1 MRHFSKIL
9 MFLSSSVITLSGCY
23 DSVLDM
29 PAEKLSGDK
38 VHSQMYVSLNY
49 DDAVF
54 AGDANVSNRR
64 FIVEAR
70 DAENTENVLERKEIV
85 YNTASTLTEGFQR
98 LPIVFELDQKKYI
111 VSVWMDY
118 IETGTDKDF
127 YYDTEDL
134 SKISMITPESAA
146 DVHRDALASTQTIDL
161 TEQALGAE
169 FAVNAQLVSP
179 VAKVS
184 LIAQDWL
191 NFLQDWDDAAKTA
204 QVTINFASEMPTSYD
219 ALSNTSAVSTI
230 EEKSLPINVPE
241 NPETTGKTT
250 ITELYLLGGMESAN
264 FSVNILSAEG
274 VTLYNDNYTISIETG
289 KNNRIEESFLTG
301 TDTPIKE
308 IIFDGSGTDEN
319 PFKIKTTDDLYRL
332 MELINVDNDKDYQAV
347 SYLQTE
353 ELDLTGKENIAIGTT
368 EFPFKGIYDGN
379 GKQIISPIYGT
390 ESNNNCGLFGVIE
403 NATLQNIRVKGFSY
417 NTKLTNYANAGGIC
431 ALSKGNSNILNCESN
446 IVDNTAFNGNL
457 VGGICGKVESGTIQ
471 IKACKVSGS
480 QENGQIKAGKG
491 KTDIS
496 SVIGGIVGLVS
507 SDSECEI
514 EDSYVSLL
522 KVTNNTAGT
531 STDRLDY
538 IGGICGKAEGTVKV
552 TNSYINTQT
561 FISGSTKAVA
571 GPIIANDI
579 TGTNSSITDCYY
591 IYISK
596 EAYGNKSVNGSGT
609 CCNADGNAIEQDNKA
624 TDRGYINGAKSF
636 VNKPA
641 DSFESN
647 WPTWDTSAT
656 SWGNIGAFN
665 ETATDAIFPTL
676 KWENE
681 Q

>member
-1 MRHFSKIL
+1 
-9 MFLSSSVITLSGCY
+9 
-23 DSVLDM
+23 M
-29 PAEKLSGDK
+29 PADTLSGDK
-38 VHSQMYVSLNY
+38 VHAQIYVSLNY

-54 AGDANVSNRR
+54 AGDGDMSNRR

-70 DAENTENVLERKEIV
+70 DAENTENVIERKEIV
-85 YNTASTLTEGFQR
+85 YNTAPTMTEGFQR
-98 LPIVFELDQKKYI
+98 LPVVFELDQKKYV

-127 YYDTEDL
+127 YYNTEDL

-179 VAKVS
+179 VAKIS

-191 NFLQDWDDAAKTA
+191 NFLQDEADAAKTA
-204 QVTINFASEMPTSYD
+204 QVEINFASEMPTSYD
-219 ALSNTSAVSTI
+219 VLSNTSAVSTI
-230 EEKSLPINVPE
+230 EGKSLPINVPE

-250 ITELYLLGGMESAN
+250 ITELYFLGAIQSAN
-264 FSVNILSAEG
+264 LSVNILSAEG
-274 VTLYNDNYTISIETG
+274 ATLHNGNYTISIETG

-301 TDTPIKE
+301 TNTPIKE
-308 IIFDGSGTDEN
+308 IIFDGSGTAEN
-319 PFKIKTTDDLYRL
+319 PFKIETVDNLYKL

-368 EFPFKGIYDGN
+368 EFPFKGTYNGN

-390 ESNNNCGLFGVIE
+390 DSNNNCGLFGVIE
-403 NATLQNIRVKGFSY
+403 DATLQNIRIKGFSY

-457 VGGICGKVESGTIQ
+457 VGGICGKIESGTTN

-531 STDRLDY
+531 SEERLDY

-579 TGTNSSITDCYY
+579 TGTNSSITGCYY
-591 IYISK
+591 IYISSGS
-596 EAYGNKSVNGSGT
+596 YSNKSINGSGT
-609 CCNADGNAIEQDNKA
+609 CCDANGYPIEENNKA

-636 VNKPA
+636 VNKPES
-641 DSFESN
+641 SFVSN
-647 WPTWDTSAT
+647 WPTWDISTT
-656 SWGNIGAFN
+656 SWGDLGQFN
-665 ETATDAIFPTL
+665 ETATEAIFPTL
-676 KWENE
+676 KWEN
-681 Q
+681 